1 MLGGS
6 KGRVMQSVGEG
17 SLKKSWC
24 SWHSSGSLTKWKEI
38 SSILIPEEIFQIPA
52 SVGLSIDRTQMII
65 VDNVD
70 GCFVTMLNKHEAL
83 TLADNLMKLAMEM
96 TS

>member
-1 MLGGS
+1 MELKEY
-6 KGRVMQSVGEG
+6 KGEPFPVDNFDEKGE
-17 SLKKSWC
+17 WFE
-24 SWHSSGSLTKWKEI
+24 EI